1 MEMRADPDRVSSLH
15 MRLLEEHDPLK
26 RAALHLE
33 LATLQMSNGQFEQ
46 AGRHFRE
53 ALHLDATLEVARQR
67 LHELGVVG
75 KRQKTGLRNLVSRLW
90 GRPPSE
96 R

>member
-1 MEMRADPDRVSSLH
+1 MDMRAAPDRLASLH
-15 MRLLEEHDPLK
+15 MLLLEEHDPLK

-53 ALHLDATLEVARQR
+53 ALHLDETLEVARQR
-67 LHELGVVG
+67 LRELGVGVG
-75 KRQKTGLRNLVSRLW
+75 TRPKTGLRKLISRMI
-90 GRPPSE
+90 G
-96 R
+96 